1 MSANAL
7 ECMEV
12 LLVAYTMQLEYFFIV
27 YKFGYLIYLFFLIK
41 INLLFCLLMY
51 VQIFKRK
58 FSTRKIRKIYT
69 VQFKKKLT
77 TVCQKI
83 YIEKHFESDNVEV
96 FFELCIYFI

>member
-1 MSANAL
+1 
-7 ECMEV
+7 
-12 LLVAYTMQLEYFFIV
+12 
-27 YKFGYLIYLFFLIK
+27 
-41 INLLFCLLMY
+41 MY

-58 FSTRKIRKIYT
+58 FSIRKIRKIYT

-96 FFELCIYFI
+96 FFELYISFDASKVFRQSPGTYTKN